1 MDPMREWLAIAL
13 VLGLLWTAWW
23 ALRKK
28 LPVRLAGG
36 KSRGAGALLESR
48 GKLTLSPQHSVHW
61 VRIGPRDVLLAVH
74 PTGIVLLGDLTVSGS
89 SAAELVVSHEK

>member
-1 MDPMREWLAIAL
+1 MDPMREWLAIGL
-13 VLGLLWTAWW
+13 VLGLLWMALW

-36 KSRGAGALLESR
+36 QLRAGGILESR

-61 VRIGPRDVLLAVH
+61 VRIGTRDVLLAVH
-74 PTGIVLLGDLTVSGS
+74 PSGIVLLGDLAAGAPAASELAGS
-89 SAAELVVSHEK
+89 QDQ